1 MPALSLSNG
10 IYLWWKSA
18 LCLTVTQ
25 MCSSLLHIYDCTIQM
40 ISLFSVPWICSQF
53 YMATTLF
60 LRLNFFLNS
69 WLILRKLFYPAMWH
83 QLSVFVSVSSGD
95 GHLYIFLNSKH
106 PPHYTEKCCLMN
118 NLLSSHVEPM
128 ICDSISISWVP
139 SVHLSKPPRYPLF
152 VLKTLLWWRPCY
164 SALRN
169 QWLIGWRF
177 LSLLI

>member
-40 ISLFSVPWICSQF
+40 ISLFSVPWICSKF
-53 YMATTLF
+53 YMVTTLF
-60 LRLNFFLNS
+60 LQLNF
-69 WLILRKLFYPAMWH
+69 
-83 QLSVFVSVSSGD
+83 
-95 GHLYIFLNSKH
+95 FLNSKH